1 EMRGNIGFVE
11 TAPLL
16 AKLVDV
22 ELEEARAPPCWHPCV
37 GRPWPATVGSSFGPS
52 EPVHRLARGVFAP
65 RHLATGVTQA
75 GHGGAHGGRQP
86 AEPPPRSRRPTRPRV
101 ARACRSAAHA
111 LCSPAVGQRWA
122 HWRSPNR

>member
-37 GRPWPATVGSSFGPS
+37 GRPWPSPVGSSFGPS

-65 RHLATGVTQA
+65 CHLATGVTQA
-75 GHGGAHGGRQP
+75 GHGGAPRVRAP
-86 AEPPPRSRRPTRPRV
+86 NEPLPDLGDRRALGSLEHADQRRALGARSR
-101 ARACRSAAHA
+101 S
-111 LCSPAVGQRWA
+111 
-122 HWRSPNR
+122 